1 MDQIDEII
9 HSFTP
14 IGAREYLKKIPAGKK
29 LRSKLIC
36 AIAKNSKDRF
46 TLSAIVEMIHLASL
60 LHDDVIDDA
69 KTRRGKE
76 TVNAGKGSKTAIM
89 IGDIFYSSAFNKL
102 VAFGSETADVISV
115 AVAKLSY
122 GELLDVELSRSFN
135 VDRVKYEEMI
145 YFKTAALIEASC
157 EAAALIANR
166 ERDIYRDF
174 GKKLGIAFQIVDD
187 LLDITQD
194 EAALGK
200 PSLNDLSEGK
210 VTLPILHLYYNG
222 VEIDRKIL
230 LRLFN
235 KPIAKEDALWLKKRL
250 TEVGSLEESRS
261 YAFSLLS
268 EAKALVADQ
277 EELCAIARLLVDR
290 IV

>member
-1 MDQIDEII
+1 VDKIDEII

-14 IGAREYLKKIPAGKK
+14 VETRKYLEKIPAGKK

-36 AIAKNSKDRF
+36 TIAKESKDRF

-69 KTRRGKE
+69 KTRRGKK
-76 TVNAGKGSKTAIM
+76 TINADKGSKTAIM

-102 VAFGSETADVISV
+102 VMFGYETADIISA

-122 GELLDVELSRSFN
+122 GELLDVELSKSFN
-135 VDRVKYEEMI
+135 VDRAKYEEMI
-145 YFKTAALIEASC
+145 YLKTAALIEASC
-157 EAAALIANR
+157 EAAALISR
-166 ERDIYRDF
+166 QERDIYRDF
-174 GKKLGIAFQIVDD
+174 GKKLGIAFQVIDD
-187 LLDITQD
+187 LLDITLD
-194 EAALGK
+194 DAALGK

-210 VTLPILHLYYNG
+210 VTLPILHLYDNG
-222 VEIDRKIL
+222 GGNDRKTL

-235 KPIAKEDALWLKKRL
+235 KPISQKDALWLRNRL
-250 TEVGSLEESRS
+250 AEAGSLEESRA
-261 YAFSLLS
+261 YALGLLS

-290 IV
+290 VR